1 MRRTLL
7 VKSGSP
13 PCTIT
18 TKGGQQRCSGWDTCS
33 WVNSAVRR
41 KRNFNLSFPIFESF
55 HFKWRTKERKNKT
68 KQTQQNFTLKR
79 VAKWWEPSFVEE
91 CVCGLWVIY
100 RNDAF
105 STAFSRTT
113 KQPCYNSLQV
123 SCMSSFAEVHPSV
136 QKTKNTWYHWA
147 PTLQIYIYI
156 YTTLWSLLERSCSG
170 IPGDSL
176 FIWARCLFSL
186 KKNRRTAP
194 LRRGPPVLYS
204 NFPISFSF
212 CSFSLSSIHSWFTGV
227 SFYIL
232 DYIIYLTFPSS
243 IS

>member
-1 MRRTLL
+1 MSVWIQGAAAWPSWRQLWRTFWRDSCLARWNVDMRRTLL

-55 HFKWRTKERKNKT
+55 HFKRRTKERKNKT

-156 YTTLWSLLERSCSG
+156 YHTV
-170 IPGDSL
+170 I
-176 FIWARCLFSL
+176 I
-186 KKNRRTAP
+186 
-194 LRRGPPVLYS
+194 
-204 NFPISFSF
+204 
-212 CSFSLSSIHSWFTGV
+212 TG
-227 SFYIL
+227 
-232 DYIIYLTFPSS
+232 TFV
-243 IS
+243 